1 MNLCDSRHIRATLTQ
16 HGFHF
21 SKARGQNFLVDASV
35 PERMAALTDR
45 QNGVLEVGP
54 GFGALTDALCGRAG
68 RVAAIEVDKRLIPI
82 LTQNLNGHDNLTILE
97 ADALRTD
104 LNALALRE
112 FVGLCPMVVSNLP
125 YSLTSDLLQT
135 FIRAD
140 AYRTIIVMV
149 QKEVAQRLCAAP
161 GTSAYGSFTIFC
173 RVFCQPEILFDVP
186 PESFMPR
193 PAVDSSVIRLT
204 RRAAPLVE
212 ASMQKRFFSVT
223 RSAFSQRRK
232 TLSNALLSLSG
243 LDRPALDAA
252 LTAAGINPGLRGETL
267 SIEQFLSITR
277 ELWKGSCQ
285 S

>member
-1 MNLCDSRHIRATLTQ
+1 
-16 HGFHF
+16 
-21 SKARGQNFLVDASV
+21 
-35 PERMAALTDR
+35 MAALTDR